1 METSAP
7 KRRKL
12 SPDQSVAVN
21 NSNQNNAPDDNP
33 RDDHTT
39 TTNTPP
45 DPPPAAPPRS
55 PERPSFASPT
65 RASLARH
72 NPDVLGR
79 RQPAG
84 RGKSPARGNPGASQQ
99 PPPLDNAAVGPQAP
113 DQHESE
119 SRTTTGQAP
128 RAPGGLFAKP
138 RRSPVRTLAPG
149 TAQEPEELNPFQG
162 RTLRRSFP
170 RPEQPEPELPQ
181 APGPPDPILSTP
193 PSGIHNMPS
202 QRPRR
207 SRALAERIKSSSPVK
222 PKAVPP
228 TQTSDDQPVAT
239 WDPPTKTK
247 AQHGK
252 KALAGGDAGSA
263 GSAQAPAPADTA
275 DSREERARRRAMR
288 GIEDTLAD
296 AQKKRE
302 RDELLA
308 EVARLEADV
317 EVLTQAQNGQVNVD
331 VAVKNATAD
340 VLRRYLLPKDEG
352 ISNGDGVSASD
363 ANWLE
368 IAMNPMSFLP
378 FGNADS
384 SQLPSLFAPES
395 QQKDEQPL
403 PTSHH
408 PIPMSAED
416 ELPFL
421 QVFTPLA
428 FTSTISIL
436 PRQSISDALL
446 QQHTISVS
454 STTPPGLFSAQIS
467 MTVNAA
473 THRVNSLSVPRLDPA
488 AGPELA
494 TVVAATTAPKS
505 TAGTGRG
512 RHNNVC
518 VLAWAM
524 GEWVRVATRRA
535 RFWRVLESELA
546 SKEAMA
552 AAVAMARSRRKKGGV
567 DGRKQGGRNGG
578 NEDGQQQQNGNDDDD
593 EDDSSDS
600 LGKRS
605 DLLSRAELLPHM
617 GRTAMEIGVPVAVGD
632 DTAEA
637 FSLRIQWRIR
647 FDWTGEAESEVEL
660 LTGIPGKCE
669 FHSMLCII
677 SPYNPA
683 NVLIYVHQGASP
695 MNEESS
701 TAFRICSESW
711 WRETVIRSRP
721 LGLWWRCW
729 LGMVLD
735 FDTHVL
741 LCKLT
746 SARWNCSS
754 LLTQENLDPWRLNP
768 GNWCEMEIQTA
779 SRASPTART
788 SSPVRIPCAVL
799 LVTLSLIS

>member
-12 SPDQSVAVN
+12 SPEQSVAVN
-21 NSNQNNAPDDNP
+21 NSNQNNGPDGNP
-33 RDDHTT
+33 RDHHTT

-45 DPPPAAPPRS
+45 DPRPAAPPRS

-84 RGKSPARGNPGASQQ
+84 RGKSPARANPGASQQ
-99 PPPLDNAAVGPQAP
+99 PPPRADAAAGPSATVQSGP
-113 DQHESE
+113 ESG
-119 SRTTTGQAP
+119 TATGDAAQEP
-128 RAPGGLFAKP
+128 NAPGGLFAKP
-138 RRSPVRTLAPG
+138 RRSPVRTLAPR

-181 APGPPDPILSTP
+181 PPGPPDPILSTP
-193 PSGIHNMPS
+193 PSGIHNTPS

-222 PKAVPP
+222 PKAAPP
-228 TQTSDDQPVAT
+228 TQTFDDQQDQA
-239 WDPPTKTK
+239 WDLPTKTK
-247 AQHGK
+247 AQQGK
-252 KALAGGDAGSA
+252 HLLSGGNVGSA
-263 GSAQAPAPADTA
+263 GSEQAPAAADAA
-275 DSREERARRRAMR
+275 DSREEGARRRAMR
-288 GIEDTLAD
+288 GIEDTLAE

-317 EVLTQAQNGQVNVD
+317 EVLTQAQNGQANVD
-331 VAVKNATAD
+331 AVVKNATAD
-340 VLRRYLLPKDEG
+340 VLRRHLLPKDHGVSSGE
-352 ISNGDGVSASD
+352 GVSASD

-395 QQKDEQPL
+395 QQKDEPPL

-408 PIPMSAED
+408 PIPMTAED

-428 FTSTISIL
+428 FTSTIAIL
-436 PRQSISDALL
+436 PRQSTSDPLL
-446 QQHTISVS
+446 QQHTISAS

-473 THRVNSLSVPRLDPA
+473 THRVHSLSVPRLDPA
-488 AGPELA
+488 AAPELA
-494 TVVAATTAPKS
+494 TVIAATTAVR
-505 TAGTGRG
+505 TAAETGRA
-512 RHNNVC
+512 RHNNIC

-546 SKEAMA
+546 SKDAMA
-552 AAVAMARSRRKKGGV
+552 AAVAMARSRRRKKGGKKGGV
-567 DGRKQGGRNGG
+567 YGRSQGGRN
-578 NEDGQQQQNGNDDDD
+578 DGDGDEQQQDGDGDGGDDDD
-593 EDDSSDS
+593 DSGDS

-617 GRTAMEIGVPVAVGD
+617 GRTAMEIGVPVAIGGD
-632 DTAEA
+632 TDEA

-660 LTGIPGKCE
+660 LTGVPGKWRKSDDRGKLYGIPDLFRKLVE
-669 FHSMLCII
+669 GDGDPI
-677 SPYNPA
+677 SA
-683 NVLIYVHQGASP
+683 VRAVVALLAGDGA
-695 MNEESS
+695 
-701 TAFRICSESW
+701 
-711 WRETVIRSRP
+711 
-721 LGLWWRCW
+721 
-729 LGMVLD
+729 
-735 FDTHVL
+735 
-741 LCKLT
+741 
-746 SARWNCSS
+746 
-754 LLTQENLDPWRLNP
+754 
-768 GNWCEMEIQTA
+768 
-779 SRASPTART
+779 
-788 SSPVRIPCAVL
+788 
-799 LVTLSLIS
+799 

>member
-12 SPDQSVAVN
+12 SPEQSVAVN
-21 NSNQNNAPDDNP
+21 NSNQNNDADDKP

-39 TTNTPP
+39 TTPP
-45 DPPPAAPPRS
+45 DPLPTAPPRS

-84 RGKSPARGNPGASQQ
+84 RGKSPARADPSASRQ
-99 PPPLDNAAVGPQAP
+99 PPPLDDAAVRPKAPLQHESASQNITGDTTQAP
-113 DQHESE
+113 D
-119 SRTTTGQAP
+119 
-128 RAPGGLFAKP
+128 APGGLFAKP
-138 RRSPVRTLAPG
+138 RRSPVRTLAAPG

-181 APGPPDPILSTP
+181 PPGPPDPILSTP
-193 PSGIHNMPS
+193 PSGIHNTPS

-207 SRALAERIKSSSPVK
+207 SRALAERIKSSSPTK
-222 PKAVPP
+222 PKPAPP
-228 TQTSDDQPVAT
+228 TQISDDQQGPA
-239 WDPPTKTK
+239 WDLPSK
-247 AQHGK
+247 GK
-252 KALAGGDAGSA
+252 VQRGKQVLAGGDVGSA
-263 GSAQAPAPADTA
+263 GSEQTPAPADAA

-288 GIEDTLAD
+288 GIEDTLAE

-317 EVLTQAQNGQVNVD
+317 EVLAQAQNGQVSMD
-331 VAVKNATAD
+331 GAVKNATAD
-340 VLRRYLLPKDEG
+340 VLRRHLLPKEECVSSGEG
-352 ISNGDGVSASD
+352 VLASA
-363 ANWLE
+363 AQWLE

-384 SQLPSLFAPES
+384 SQLPILFAPES

-408 PIPMSAED
+408 PIPMTTEE

-428 FTSTISIL
+428 FTSTIAIL
-436 PRQSISDALL
+436 PRPSTSDPLL
-446 QQHTISVS
+446 QQHTISAS
-454 STTPPGLFSAQIS
+454 CTTPPGLFSAQIC

-473 THRVNSLSVPRLDPA
+473 THRVHSLSVPRLDPA
-488 AGPELA
+488 AAPELA
-494 TVVAATTAPKS
+494 AVVAATT
-505 TAGTGRG
+505 TAEAGRAC
-512 RHNNVC
+512 HNNVC

-535 RFWRVLESELA
+535 RFWRVLELELA

-552 AAVAMARSRRKKGGV
+552 AAVAMARSRRRQKGGKKGVGL
-567 DGRKQGGRNGG
+567 DGSRQLGRDDGDD
-578 NEDGQQQQNGNDDDD
+578 DGQQQRDGD
-593 EDDSSDS
+593 DDSSDS

-617 GRTAMEIGVPVAVGD
+617 GRTAMEIGVPVAVGHD
-632 DTAEA
+632 MDEA
-637 FSLRIQWRIR
+637 FCLRIQWRIR

-660 LTGIPGKCE
+660 LTGVPGKWRKSDE
-669 FHSMLCII
+669 RGKLYGIPDLFRKLVEGDGDPI
-677 SPYNPA
+677 SA
-683 NVLIYVHQGASP
+683 VRAVVALLAGDGA
-695 MNEESS
+695 
-701 TAFRICSESW
+701 
-711 WRETVIRSRP
+711 
-721 LGLWWRCW
+721 
-729 LGMVLD
+729 
-735 FDTHVL
+735 
-741 LCKLT
+741 
-746 SARWNCSS
+746 
-754 LLTQENLDPWRLNP
+754 
-768 GNWCEMEIQTA
+768 
-779 SRASPTART
+779 
-788 SSPVRIPCAVL
+788 
-799 LVTLSLIS
+799 